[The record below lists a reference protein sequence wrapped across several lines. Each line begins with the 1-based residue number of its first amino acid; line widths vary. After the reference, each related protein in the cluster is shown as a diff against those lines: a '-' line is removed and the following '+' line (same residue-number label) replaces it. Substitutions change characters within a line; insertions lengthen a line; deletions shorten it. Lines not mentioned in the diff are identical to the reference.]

1 MTHTEKFYENKANR
15 IIENLEKR
23 NMEGFYAKDRQQLL
37 EMVLSH
43 IEEGKSIAWGGSVTI
58 QECGL
63 MDALRNSNRY
73 DLIDR
78 DQATTLREKREF
90 LAKAMLADY
99 FLMSTNAITED
110 GELVNIDG
118 FGNRLAPLIQGP
130 DQVII
135 IAGMNKVV
143 EDVPS
148 GLYRTRNI
156 ASPQNT
162 IRLSKNTPCATTGS
176 CGDCMSPDCICNQI
190 VITRRSGFKGRIK
203 VFLVG
208 ESLGY

>member
-1 MTHTEKFYENKANR
+1 MSYTEQFYENKAR
-15 IIENLEKR
+15 HIIANLKKR
-23 NMEGFYAKDRQQLL
+23 NMDGFYAKNRHALVEL
-37 EMVLSH
+37 VLSH
-43 IEEGKSIAWGGSVTI
+43 LEEGKSISWGGSVSI

-63 MDALRNSNRY
+63 MDALKNSGRY
-73 DLIDR
+73 ELIDR
-78 DQATTLREKREF
+78 ETATNIREKREF
-90 LAKAMLADY
+90 LAKAMLSDY
-99 FLMSTNAITED
+99 FLMSTNAITLD

-118 FGNRLAPLIQGP
+118 FGNRVACLIQGP
-130 DQVII
+130 EQVFV

-143 EDVPS
+143 ENVEA

-162 IRLSKNTPCATTGS
+162 LRLSKNTPCAHTGS
-176 CGDCMSPDCICNQI
+176 CGDCMCDDCICNQI
-190 VITRRSGFKGRIK
+190 VITRRSSFPGRIK

>member
-1 MTHTEKFYENKANR
+1 MTPTEMFYENKANR
-15 IIENLEKR
+15 IIENLKKR
-23 NMEGFYAKDRQQLL
+23 NMEGYYAKDVHDLL
-37 EMVLSH
+37 PLVLSH
-43 IEEGKSIAWGGSVTI
+43 IEEDKTIAWGGSVSI

-63 MDALRNSNRY
+63 MDALKNSGRY
-73 DLIDR
+73 ELIDR
-78 DQATTLREKREF
+78 EQATTLREKREF
-90 LAKAMLADY
+90 LAKAMLSDY

-130 DQVII
+130 DQVIV

-143 EDVPS
+143 EDVPA

-162 IRLSKNTPCATTGS
+162 VRLQKNTPCASTGS
-176 CGDCMSPDCICNQI
+176 CGDCLSPDCICNQ
-190 VITRRSGFKGRIK
+190 VVVTRRSGIPGRIK

-208 ESLGY
+208 EALGY